1 MTNDGGASSAAF
13 SDGAIVV
20 LVVEDDP
27 LVRMLA
33 ADHLRDY
40 GFVVIAAENA
50 DEAIKV
56 LSADTGV
63 HFVFTDV
70 AMPGRM
76 DGLGLADWLRE
87 NRPQLP
93 FAVAS
98 GNVSADE
105 AQQRLRP
112 GEAFFLKPYE
122 FEHLASHIARSIVP
136 MLAAAHQSP
145 R

>member
-1 MTNDGGASSAAF
+1 MAQDGGTSAPGGG
-13 SDGAIVV
+13 SGGNIVV

-40 GFVVIAAENA
+40 GFVVVPAENA
-50 DEAIKV
+50 AEALEV
-56 LSADTGV
+56 LSSATPI

-70 AMPGRM
+70 VMPGAM
-76 DGLGLADWLRE
+76 DGLALADWLRA
-87 NRPQLP
+87 NRPRMP

-98 GNVSADE
+98 GNVTAEE
-105 AQQRLRP
+105 AQRRLGP
-112 GEAFFLKPYE
+112 GEAFFMKPYE
-122 FEHLASHIARSIVP
+122 FDLLAAHIARSVWTMP
-136 MLAAAHQSP
+136 TPQSP

>member
-1 MTNDGGASSAAF
+1 MAYDDGSAAPH
-13 SDGAIVV
+13 GAAGGNIVV

-40 GFVVIAAENA
+40 GFIVVPAEHAAEA
-50 DEAIKV
+50 LEILA
-56 LSADTGV
+56 SDTPI

-70 AMPGRM
+70 AMPGAL
-76 DGLGLADWLRE
+76 DGLGLADWLRA

-98 GNVSADE
+98 GNVTADE
-105 AQQRLRP
+105 AKRRLGP

-122 FEHLASHIARSIVP
+122 FDMLATHIARSVSTV
-136 MLAAAHQSP
+136 QSP